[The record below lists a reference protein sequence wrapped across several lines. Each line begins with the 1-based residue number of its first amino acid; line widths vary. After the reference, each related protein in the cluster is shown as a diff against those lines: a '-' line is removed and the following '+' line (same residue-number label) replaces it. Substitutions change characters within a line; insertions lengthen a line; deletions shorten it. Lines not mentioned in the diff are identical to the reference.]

1 MSRKSRNESAIKKRK
16 ISWFDGV
23 SILAVLIGLG
33 VFLYPI
39 ISDAWNTWRQSLLA
53 TNYTASI
60 TEVNTDQYEDLLAE
74 AEEYNR
80 QHTALALDDPYIQS
94 GSGSSRYHEFLNNGN
109 SDVMGILNIPR
120 INQQLMIYYGT
131 GDDELSQGV
140 GHMEGSSLPVGG
152 KGTHSVLAGHR
163 GLPTAKL
170 FSDLDQMKE
179 GDLFFIT
186 VLNRKMAYKVDQILV
201 IDPDEVS
208 AIEVDP
214 GQDYVTLLTCTP
226 YGVNTQRLLV
236 RGVRTDLPPE
246 EIERQIE
253 ESRPLP
259 VWMITLITLLI
270 FILLLFAV
278 WLYRKIRR
286 KADQ

>member
-1 MSRKSRNESAIKKRK
+1 
-16 ISWFDGV
+16 
-23 SILAVLIGLG
+23 
-33 VFLYPI
+33 
-39 ISDAWNTWRQSLLA
+39 
-53 TNYTASI
+53 
-60 TEVNTDQYEDLLAE
+60 
-74 AEEYNR
+74 
-80 QHTALALDDPYIQS
+80 
-94 GSGSSRYHEFLNNGN
+94 
-109 SDVMGILNIPR
+109 
-120 INQQLMIYYGT
+120 
-131 GDDELSQGV
+131 
-140 GHMEGSSLPVGG
+140 MEGSSLPVGG